1 MPDSHI
7 HQEIPCT
14 DRRDAAAEAASQ
26 QQTER
31 DPTMEWIYLRN
42 IDAQWVAR
50 RVPRAGDGSK
60 PRLSRGEQLID
71 GAIEVIGDLFTN
83 W

>member
-1 MPDSHI
+1 L
-7 HQEIPCT
+7 
-14 DRRDAAAEAASQ
+14 
-26 QQTER
+26 
-31 DPTMEWIYLRN
+31 EWIYLRN